1 MNPSFSRFVHTCVR
15 SEVLVLG
22 GQWAVLAVHIC
33 ESQPSHRVRQLIC
46 GPSVRFV

>member
-15 SEVLVLG
+15 SEVQVLG